1 MYSHAYLFTAVAF
14 FCNTWTYFAWSHEW
28 HNICL
33 LSGPLIYHRIQ
44 CQFES
49 FSESNRNK
57 PAKYEKICYTL
68 HVHVWKDKTVSTV
81 TIGMYIYHGHESIY
95 ITRYMAYSGFIKY
108 ESGNG
113 WRSILLDPIDPSFM
127 QLFWEVFSK
136 HDASERIWISLFAGK
151 YAGAHWENILR
162 QS

>member
-1 MYSHAYLFTAVAF
+1 MHIYLLQLLFFVTLELTLLEVMNDIIFVCFPDHWFIIVFNVSSSHFQKVIVIDLQK
-14 FCNTWTYFAWSHEW
+14 H
-28 HNICL
+28 
-33 LSGPLIYHRIQ
+33 
-44 CQFES
+44 
-49 FSESNRNK
+49 
-57 PAKYEKICYTL
+57 EKINYTL